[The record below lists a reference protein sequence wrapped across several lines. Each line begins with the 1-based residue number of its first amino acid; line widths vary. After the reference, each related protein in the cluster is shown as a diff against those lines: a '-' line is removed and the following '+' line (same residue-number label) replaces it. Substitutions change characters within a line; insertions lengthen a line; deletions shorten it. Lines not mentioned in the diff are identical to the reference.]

1 MRHQVVT
8 RAAWLHVGLLV
19 LASFAFA
26 LAVGRDTAPSGS
38 PPPPP
43 PAGPDHGAGRE
54 AFGVRCAGCHDAA
67 ELGSVLERWGGG
79 PAAADR
85 MRAFLEGHGFGT
97 APEQEAIVDWLAAG
111 GG

>member
-26 LAVGRDTAPSGS
+26 LVVGRETVPSRS
-38 PPPPP
+38 LPAPP
-43 PAGPDHGAGRE
+43 PAGLDHDAGRG
-54 AFGVRCAGCHDAA
+54 AFGLRCAGCHDAG

-79 PAAADR
+79 PGAADR

-97 APEQEAIVDWLAAG
+97 APEQQAVVDWLMEGAG
-111 GG
+111 